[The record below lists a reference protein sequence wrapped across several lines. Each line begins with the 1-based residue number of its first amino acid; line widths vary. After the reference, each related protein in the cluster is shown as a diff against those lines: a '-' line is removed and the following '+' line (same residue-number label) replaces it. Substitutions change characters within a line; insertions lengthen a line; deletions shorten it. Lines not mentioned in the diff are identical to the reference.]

1 MNYISAIVDVPTMQT
16 NQPYTYRVPEKFT
29 DLISPGMRI
38 VVPFGKGNRR
48 IQGFVTTVLDTLP
61 TNVDVTKVKAVD
73 DIIELEPVLNTE
85 LLALG
90 QWLATENFS
99 FQISVFQTMLPNVM
113 RAKYTKT
120 LQLVDQTA
128 VTDERVQQL
137 FADRFEVPF
146 AVDEI
151 DEELLPVLK
160 RYQMSKAIQVGY
172 HVENQARVKTAP
184 VIEVLAE
191 ASFYE
196 ALRQQL
202 PATAKKKAR
211 ILTFLMQQAQGKVLL
226 ARAVMQQLHVT
237 SADLNTAAA
246 AGWLRRDEI
255 ETYRL
260 PQLSQPVA
268 RTEPLTLNAEQ
279 QLAYDKIATTLTRAG
294 TDTFLLE
301 GITGSGKTEVYLHA
315 IAETISQ
322 GKTAMMLV
330 PEITLTPQMVRRVQ
344 GRFGDTVAV
353 MHSGLSDG
361 ERYDEW
367 RRVERD
373 EVNVVVGARS
383 AVFAPLK
390 NIGLII
396 IDEEHEATYKQDENP
411 RYHARDVALW
421 RARYHGATVVLGSA
435 TPSLESRARAQ
446 RGVYELLRLT
456 KRAQH
461 NPLPEAVVVDMREV
475 MQNSGE
481 ENFSP
486 LLVEKLK
493 DRLDRHE
500 QTVLMLNRRGYA
512 NFMMCRDCGYVPRCK
527 NCDLALTVHKETG
540 RLECHYCGYN
550 EIIPQVCANCGS
562 RRISPYGTGT
572 EKIEELLQDIVP
584 DARVIRMDVDTSRKK
599 GATDKMLQSFGDK
612 EADILLGTQ
621 MIAKG
626 LDFPD
631 VTLVGVLNADTTLGL
646 PDYRA
651 SEKTFQLLTQVA
663 GRAGRADKA
672 GEVVI
677 QTFNPD
683 HYAIQLAREQN
694 YEAFYQTEMQL
705 RHAWNYAPY
714 FYAIQLKFANETEA
728 EAAKVAYA
736 TVKWLQNKIAPETVI
751 LGPSSGAVRR
761 LKNKYYYRVLIKFK
775 HDEGLEQALLELAEG
790 AQRLAKHG
798 TMLSIDRDPVN
809 FI

>member
-16 NQPYTYRVPEKFT
+16 NQPYTYRVPEKFAG
-29 DLISPGMRI
+29 LISPGMRI
-38 VVPFGKGNRR
+38 IVPFGKGNRR
-48 IQGFVTTVLDTLP
+48 IQGFVTALLDTLP
-61 TNVDVTKVKAVD
+61 TDVDAAKLKAVD
-73 DIIELEPVLNTE
+73 DIIELEPVLNAE

-90 QWLATENFS
+90 KWLAIENFS

-113 RAKYTKT
+113 RAKYKKT
-120 LQLVDQTA
+120 LQLVDKA
-128 VTDERVQQL
+128 AITDERVQQL
-137 FADRFEVPF
+137 FADRFEIPF
-146 AVDEI
+146 SLDEL
-151 DEELLPVLK
+151 DVELLPVLK
-160 RYQMSKAIQVGY
+160 RYQTSKAIQVGY
-172 HVENQARVKTAP
+172 QVENQARVKTAP
-184 VIEVLAE
+184 IIEVLAE
-191 ASFYE
+191 SSFYDE
-196 ALRQQL
+196 LRHKL
-202 PATAKKKAR
+202 PGTAKKKAR
-211 ILTFLMQQAQGKVLL
+211 LLTFLMQQTKGKVLL
-226 ARAVMQQLHVT
+226 AREVMHQLNLT
-237 SADLNTAAA
+237 SADLNTAAL

-255 ETYRL
+255 ETYRI
-260 PQLSQPVA
+260 PQLSEPVES
-268 RTEPLTLNAEQ
+268 TQPLTLNAEQ
-279 QLAYDKIATTLTRAG
+279 KIAFDKIAATLNREG

-301 GITGSGKTEVYLHA
+301 GITGSGKTEVYLQA

-367 RRVERD
+367 RRVARD
-373 EVNVVVGARS
+373 EVKVVVGARS
-383 AVFAPLK
+383 AIFAPLK

-396 IDEEHEATYKQDENP
+396 IDEEHETTYKQDENP

-456 KRAQH
+456 KRAQN
-461 NPLPEAVVVDMREV
+461 NPLPEAVIVDMREV
-475 MQNSGE
+475 MQTSGE

-486 LLVEKLK
+486 LLVDKLK
-493 DRLDRHE
+493 DRLARHE

-527 NCDLALTVHKETG
+527 NCDLALTVHKESG
-540 RLECHYCGYN
+540 RLECHYCGYS
-550 EIIPQVCANCGS
+550 EIIPNVCANCGS
-562 RRISPYGTGT
+562 RRIGPYGTGT
-572 EKIEELLQDIVP
+572 EKIEELLKTIVP

-599 GATDKMLQSFGDK
+599 GVTDKMLQRFGNK

-663 GRAGRADKA
+663 GRAGRAEKA

-705 RHAWNYAPY
+705 RHTWNYAPY
-714 FYAIQLKFANETEA
+714 FYAIQLKFANEIEA

-736 TVKWLQNKIAPETVI
+736 TVNWLQNKIAPDTVI

-775 HDEGLEQALLELAEG
+775 HDDSLEKALLELADG
-790 AQRLAKHG
+790 AQRLAKSG